1 MIACNKQFFYCS
13 VLFVYLFICF
23 GKIGIG
29 NVCCRI
35 SCNSVIQFPNV
46 VSSSLP
52 SSLTN
57 PTCRKKVEVLWEWM
71 NVSNGHVSM
80 CMYVELGSNHKKV
93 HFIIIQQW
101 YCWYLMGHAFSVSL
115 QTYMNHTFTKTCFGY
130 VIFIEIFF
138 CQNFLIFSG
147 SKIIKG

>member
-1 MIACNKQFFYCS
+1 MKYLVFSKWFDVTFFYCS

-57 PTCRKKVEVLWEWM
+57 PTCKKKESRSIVGMNEREQWACM
-71 NVSNGHVSM
+71 NV
-80 CMYVELGSNHKKV
+80 YVELGSNHKKV
-93 HFIIIQQW
+93 HFII
-101 YCWYLMGHAFSVSL
+101 
-115 QTYMNHTFTKTCFGY
+115 
-130 VIFIEIFF
+130 
-138 CQNFLIFSG
+138 
-147 SKIIKG
+147 

>member
-1 MIACNKQFFYCS
+1 LKFLVFSKWLLVTNNFFYCS
-13 VLFVYLFICF
+13 VLFVYLFIWF

-29 NVCCRI
+29 NACCRI

-46 VSSSLP
+46 VSLP

-57 PTCRKKVEVLWEWM
+57 PTCRKKSRSIVGM
-71 NVSNGHVSM
+71 NEREQWACINV
-80 CMYVELGSNHKKV
+80 YVELGSNHKKV

-138 CQNFLIFSG
+138 C
-147 SKIIKG
+147 